1 MASRVE
7 QVVFG
12 YRDGHELLASSID
25 IDPRVARELLPHL
38 DGSFEDDT
46 PHYLVGT
53 SVPSMG
59 RYLLA
64 RIWPAPEAPRPG
76 AVWAHGLL
84 FDTATLNT
92 GISPWLAR
100 LRRPSF
106 ETLAAYEQPAGSS
119 VREEATQLVPEL
131 LVGLTWAALG
141 VPRQQ
146 PVVLWDPVQDA
157 EPALLAL
164 LDALPAGVRPGLTFR
179 TRARARL
186 GASRYE
192 LQVARG
198 ILGRS
203 GQADSPVLDLRG
215 TTSRQPP
222 KWALLAT
229 STPDGSDARG
239 FLTAY
244 AAPDTHTREHVA
256 ALMMVWTGL
265 IEQAST
271 QTVLASLTGAFPDPD
286 TLPELRVALLGDARC
301 HHELW
306 GLPEPDRLA
315 ALFTHPASFDWGRLN
330 VRTRLGTLWRDQPE
344 KVLQLTVQAL
354 TTEDTATVGEVF
366 DVLADNITLET
377 VESLTEHPEII
388 AQLVLRRPDLL
399 ASPAVW
405 RALPVDRALEVLDDM
420 PAPARIAGVTRAL
433 AASERPELLAAA
445 AGSSSVSL
453 TDLVHG
459 VLRLKKPRRQLVP
472 LIETSGEQLTRLLLD
487 GKLSPKDRMSLLTA
501 LPEDLLAERP
511 IREYRTLARDVH
523 ESKTPAAARAGVM
536 LLTLALR
543 SKDRAAADEVLRA
556 VFAPVHR
563 SLAANRIPRES
574 WKRLDQAL
582 PDRAVGDGSTRARQ
596 MLITRAREGHWNTQ
610 QITYALQGAG
620 NDAVILSSM
629 VPRKHPLRKAI
640 DAALEG
646 IVDIMR

>member
-12 YRDGHELLASSID
+12 YRDGHELLASSTD
-25 IDPRVARELLPHL
+25 IGARAARELLPHL

-53 SVPSMG
+53 SVPSIG
-59 RYLLA
+59 CYLLA

-84 FDTATLNT
+84 LDNATLNS
-92 GISPWLAR
+92 GISPWLPL

-106 ETLAAYEQPAGSS
+106 ETLAAYEQPASSS
-119 VREEATQLVPEL
+119 VTEKATQLVPEL

-141 VPRQQ
+141 APHQQ

-164 LDALPAGVRPGLTFR
+164 IDALPADVRPGLTFR

-203 GQADSPVLDLRG
+203 GQADSPVLDLR
-215 TTSRQPP
+215 RAADRRPP

-229 STPDGSDARG
+229 STPDGSRARE
-239 FLTAY
+239 FLTSY
-244 AAPDTHTREHVA
+244 AAPDTYTREHVA

-265 IEQAST
+265 MEQAGP
-271 QTVLASLTGAFPDPD
+271 QAVLASLTGAFPGPD
-286 TLPELRVALLGDARC
+286 TVSGLRVALLGDARR

-306 GLPEPDRLA
+306 ELPEQDRLA
-315 ALFTHPASFDWGRLN
+315 ALLAHSASFDWDRLDG
-330 VRTRLGTLWRDQPE
+330 RTRLSTLWSDRPE
-344 KVLQLTVQAL
+344 KAIQLTMQAFDA
-354 TTEDTATVGEVF
+354 EDTIAAGEVF
-366 DVLADNITLET
+366 DVLVDNINLET
-377 VESLTEHPEII
+377 VELLTDHPETM

-399 ASPAVW
+399 ASPTVW
-405 RALPVDRALEVLDDM
+405 RALPADRAVEILEDM
-420 PAPARIAGVTRAL
+420 PAPVSIADVARAL

-445 AGSSSVSL
+445 AGSPSVSL
-453 TDLVHG
+453 TDLVRG
-459 VLRLKKPRRQLVP
+459 VLRLKNPRRQLVP
-472 LIETSGEQLTRLLLD
+472 LIEASGEQLTWLLIN

-511 IREYRTLARDVH
+511 IREYMTLADNVH
-523 ESKTPAAARAGVM
+523 DSKTPTAISAGVM

-543 SKDRAAADEVLRA
+543 SKDRTAADEVLRA

-563 SLAANRIPRES
+563 SLARDRIPGES
-574 WKRLDQAL
+574 WKRLDEVL
-582 PDRAVGDGSTRARQ
+582 PDRDVHDGSTRARQ

-620 NDAVILSSM
+620 NDAAALSSM

-646 IVDIMR
+646 IVDLMR